1 MSALR
6 GQYSRAFEL
15 LRRAVRNSIGF
26 RSPVYQLG
34 SSLLTSAEVIRRE
47 GYKTWK
53 RLRAL
58 SNRKDASPELIP
70 LRGLKH
76 PIYVRPGTEDLAT
89 VINNVI
95 REEYGQGQSF
105 FTEAPRFMIDAG
117 AFIGDTAAYF
127 LSRFPKLN
135 IVALEP
141 NLENFSLAR
150 KNLAPYGN
158 RVELLHSALGASA
171 GNVRFRGQSTGGF
184 VDQDGIPVS
193 MTTVPLLLKSRPE
206 TPLDILKLD
215 IEGEE
220 LAVLSD
226 AASEWLPR
234 VGQIM
239 VEIHGRNIEQR
250 VLPILSRN
258 GFKVRRYRSIW
269 LCTNTSWRST
279 F

>member
-1 MSALR
+1 MDL
-6 GQYSRAFEL
+6 FEI

-34 SSLLTSAEVIRRE
+34 SSILTSAEVIRRE
-47 GYKTWK
+47 GYGTWR

-58 SNRKDASPELIP
+58 SARKDPSPELIL

-89 VINNVI
+89 IVNNVI

-105 FTEAPRFMIDAG
+105 FTDAPQLMIDAG

-127 LSRFPKLN
+127 LSRFPTLN
-135 IVALEP
+135 VVALEP

-158 RVELLHSALGASA
+158 RVELLHSALGGTA
-171 GNVRFRGQSTGGF
+171 GNVRFHGQSTGGF
-184 VDQDGIPVS
+184 IQDDGIPVR
-193 MTTVPLLLKSRPE
+193 MTTVPLLMKSRPE
-206 TPLDILKLD
+206 TQVDILKLD

-226 AASEWLPR
+226 AASEWLPSI
-234 VGQIM
+234 GQII
-239 VEIHGRNIEQR
+239 VEIHGRNIEKS
-250 VLPILSRN
+250 VIPILSRN
-258 GFKVRRYRSIW
+258 GFKMRRYRSIW
-269 LCTNTSWRST
+269 LCTNPSWHSRVSHQLQGT
-279 F
+279 L

>member
-6 GQYSRAFEL
+6 RQYSGTFEL

-34 SSLLTSAEVIRRE
+34 SSLLTSAEIIRRE
-47 GYKTWK
+47 GYGTWK

-58 SNRKDASPELIP
+58 SNRKDASPELIL

-76 PIYVRPGTEDLAT
+76 PIYVRPGTEDLDT

-105 FTEAPRFMIDAG
+105 FTGDPQFMIDAG

-127 LSRFPKLN
+127 LSRFPTLKV
-135 IVALEP
+135 VALEP

-150 KNLAPYGN
+150 ENLAPYGN
-158 RVELLHSALGASA
+158 RVELLHSALGGSA

-184 VDQDGIPVS
+184 VHHDGISVS

-226 AASEWLPR
+226 AASDWLPK
-234 VGQIM
+234 VGQII
-239 VEIHGRNIEQR
+239 VEIHGRKIEER

-279 F
+279 S